1 VGRSEERFSDW
12 GAPVDE
18 QLTTRAV
25 PQPKPSD
32 VDGLGAVCVDNA
44 SKTQVQT
51 EPTKSAEPSG
61 QPVDLQIP
69 VERLLADAAGRQ
81 PLGFEAVGQ
90 VGDRLL
96 EALRD
101 GREVMLVDRDQRRVG
116 LEAEAVG
123 KVKCAGNRYP
133 ISAGSGLGLRLC
145 GMTRVLPQ
153 APGCAID

>member
-1 VGRSEERFSDW
+1 VGRSEERFSH
-12 GAPVDE
+12 GRTPVDQ

-25 PQPKPSD
+25 PQSKPSD
-32 VDGLGAVCVDNA
+32 VGRLGTVCPDNA

-69 VERLLADAAGRQ
+69 VERLLADAGWRL

-101 GREVMLVDRDQRRVG
+101 GLEVMLVDRDQRRVG
-116 LEAEAVG
+116 LDAEAVG

-153 APGCAID
+153 ALGCAID